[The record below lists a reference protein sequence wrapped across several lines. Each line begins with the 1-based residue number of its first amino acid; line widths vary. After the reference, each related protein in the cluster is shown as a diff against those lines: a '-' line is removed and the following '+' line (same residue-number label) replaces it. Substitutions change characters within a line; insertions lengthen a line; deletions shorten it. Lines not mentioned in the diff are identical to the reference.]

1 MVGFPG
7 ESPEEFASS
16 LAFVEELG
24 FAKAHVFAYSRRPG
38 TVADRAPDQIPAP
51 VKEERSARM
60 LAAAAKNQLAFYQA
74 QVGKREP
81 VLFEEA
87 AGPGLYQGYTANY
100 TPVQVRCKKDLTGEI
115 LDVEI
120 TEARETGCAGQL
132 L

>member
-51 VKEERSARM
+51 VKEERSAQM
-60 LAAAAKNQLAFYQA
+60 LAAAAKSQSAFYQA
-74 QVGKREP
+74 KWGSGSRFCLRKRP
-81 VLFEEA
+81 AQAFTRDTR
-87 AGPGLYQGYTANY
+87 PT
-100 TPVQVRCKKDLTGEI
+100 TRRCKCG
-115 LDVEI
+115 
-120 TEARETGCAGQL
+120 ARRTWQEKFGTWR
-132 L
+132 